1 MSNNVSDKLMKRVQE
16 VMRSTELM
24 LEKTKDW
31 QMIKA
36 YLSNRLYTDDY
47 LTYQQKKKLERYQHI
62 YNQLVSGKYTEHEV
76 VNMTMKRYQIKQQQA
91 HEDLSCSK
99 EIFNTV
105 VNINRQ
111 FEINLQLQINRSL
124 QRKAEEIGDLKA
136 AAAFEKNRALLLKLL
151 PEQEESPADMFE
163 GHEIEV
169 VFDPKL
175 LGAPDVDM
183 KEILELINQ
192 KRKVKIDLDK
202 VVTDIPFEELPNE
215 EKNPL

>member
-1 MSNNVSDKLMKRVQE
+1 MSSNVSDKLMKRMQQ
-16 VMRSTELM
+16 VMQSTELM

-36 YLSNRLYTDDY
+36 YESNRLFTDDY
-47 LTYQQKKKLERYQHI
+47 LTTQQKKKRDRYQYI

-76 VNMTMKRYQIKQQQA
+76 VTMTMKRYQIKQQQA
-91 HEDLSCSK
+91 HEDLSCAK
-99 EIFNTV
+99 EIFTTV
-105 VNINRQ
+105 INIDRQ

-136 AAAFEKNRALLLKLL
+136 AAAFEKNRVMLLKLL

-163 GHEIEV
+163 GHEIEA

-192 KRKVKIDLDK
+192 KRKVKIDLEK
-202 VVTDIPFEELPNE
+202 VVTDIPFEEMNNE
-215 EKNPL
+215 ETDTL